1 MYAYQHPSNG
11 DNFNEWRLDNDWWF
25 EALFERDAYA
35 I

>member
-1 MYAYQHPSNG
+1 MFAYQHPSNG
-11 DNFNEWRLDNDWWF
+11 DNFNEWRTDGDFWF